1 MSALEELTKLA
12 SEPIN
17 PAIQEWKA
25 EGKKV
30 VGFFCTYVPEEI
42 LYAAN
47 ILPYRVRAMGC
58 EQTSSADVYMSQ
70 VNCSFVRSCLEYA
83 FQGKYDFLDGMVF
96 TRSCDNIRRL
106 YDLFRVIMPGAF
118 PFMHFID
125 MPHKVNDEAIAL
137 FREFLEEFKDS
148 VEKSFGVEITD
159 TNLTNAI
166 NTYNETR
173 DLLKQL
179 YELRKADNP
188 PLTGAES
195 LSVTLASTT
204 IPREQYNRLLRELL
218 EELSERKGITDYRAR
233 LSIAGGGGCDNPAFY
248 EIIEK
253 LGGLIVSDS
262 ICYGSRYFSE
272 PVEVEDDLLKSLAS
286 SYLNSPSC
294 PRMVEKLTERCDF
307 AKDTAEN
314 SRADGVIFQRLR
326 YCDLWGGEQLNFRKK
341 MRDEE
346 IPLLSLEREY
356 WLSATGQLQ
365 TRVQAFLESLEG

>member
-1 MSALEELTKLA
+1 MKALEELTILA
-12 SEPIN
+12 SKPVN
-17 PAIQEWKA
+17 PAIEEWKA

-47 ILPYRVRAMGC
+47 ILPYRVRAVGC
-58 EQTSSADVYMSQ
+58 KQTSSADVYMSQ

-83 FQGKYDFLDGMVF
+83 FEGKYNFLDGMVF

-106 YDLFRVIMPGAF
+106 YDLFRVIMPEAF

-125 MPHKVNDEAIAL
+125 MPHKVNDDAIAL
-137 FREFLEEFKDS
+137 YREFLEEFKNH
-148 VEKSFGVEITD
+148 VEEFFGVKITD
-159 TNLTNAI
+159 TNLIDAI
-166 NTYNETR
+166 NIYNETR

-188 PLTGAES
+188 PITGAES
-195 LSVTLASTT
+195 LRVTLASTT
-204 IPREQYNRLLRELL
+204 IPREQYNRLLRKLL
-218 EELSERKGITDYRAR
+218 EELSERNGITNYRAR

-248 EIIEK
+248 EVIEE

-272 PVEVEDDLLKSLAS
+272 SVEVKDDPLLSLARA
-286 SYLNSPSC
+286 YLNGPSC
-294 PRMVEKLTERCDF
+294 PRMVEKLAERCNF
-307 AKDTAEN
+307 ARDTAQN

-326 YCDLWGGEQLNFRKK
+326 YCDLWGGEQFNFRKK
-341 MRDEE
+341 MKDEG

>member
-1 MSALEELTKLA
+1 MSALEELTRLA
-12 SEPIN
+12 SEPVN

-47 ILPYRVRAMGC
+47 ILPYRVRAVGC

-83 FQGKYDFLDGMVF
+83 LGGKYDFLDGMVF

-106 YDLFRVIMPGAF
+106 YDLFRVIIPEAF

-125 MPHKVNDEAIAL
+125 MPHKVNDESIAL
-137 FREFLEEFKDS
+137 YREFLEEFKEN

-159 TNLTNAI
+159 TNLITAI
-166 NTYNETR
+166 NIYNETR

-188 PLTGAES
+188 PLTGSES
-195 LSVTLASTT
+195 LSVTLASAT

-272 PVEVEDDLLKSLAS
+272 PVEVEDDLLKSLAK

-307 AKDTAEN
+307 ARDTAEN
-314 SRADGVIFQRLR
+314 SRADGMIFQRLR

-341 MRDEE
+341 MKDEG

-356 WLSATGQLQ
+356 WLSAAGQLQ